1 MTEGTLQGQSSTSRF
16 QAWMLAI
23 RPKTLPAGAVPVVVG
38 TALAAVD
45 GKMLPIAAVV
55 ALLCALGIQVATNFI
70 NEIYDF
76 RKGADTADRL
86 GPTRTVA
93 AGLVS
98 EKNMIVVSVFL
109 LVAVFFMGLYLV
121 YLAGWPILLVGLL
134 SMFFAWAYTGGPFPI
149 AYSGLGDLF
158 VFIFFGLVA
167 VGGTY
172 YVQAQ
177 EVTFPVLT
185 AAIAPGLF
193 SVNILL
199 VNNIRD
205 IDTDRK
211 VGKMTLPAR
220 IGGGNA
226 RWLYLGF
233 TIVAYFVPVWMW
245 MTGYSLWVM
254 LSWLSLPLAVSQ
266 TKTLFGSDGRAL
278 NAVLA
283 GTGRVMTLYGFL
295 FSAGLLVPALSALFL

>member
-1 MTEGTLQGQSSTSRF
+1 MTDVSSPSGAVSRLE
-16 QAWMLAI
+16 AWTMAI

-38 TALAAVD
+38 SAMAFADGVFRPAAAL
-45 GKMLPIAAVV
+45 V

-76 RKGADTADRL
+76 RKGADTTERL
-86 GPTRTVA
+86 GPIRTVA
-93 AGLVS
+93 AGLIAEKTMIAVS
-98 EKNMIVVSVFL
+98 AGLLATVF
-109 LVAVFFMGLYLV
+109 AMGLYLV
-121 YLAGWPILLVGLL
+121 WLAGWPILLVGLL

-149 AYSGLGDLF
+149 AYSGFGDLF

-177 EVTFPVLT
+177 TLNAPVL
-185 AAIAPGLF
+185 AAAVAPGVF

-205 IDTDRK
+205 IATDRA

-220 IGGGNA
+220 IGGGAA
-226 RWLYLGF
+226 RRLYLLL
-233 TIVAYFVPVWMW
+233 TVAAYAVPLLLWAA
-245 MTGYSLWVM
+245 GYPAWCL
-254 LSWLSLPLAVSQ
+254 LSWLSLPAAAGQVRR
-266 TKTLFGSDGRAL
+266 LFSSEGRAL
-278 NAVLA
+278 NEVLA

-295 FSAGLLVPALSALFL
+295 LSAGLLLPSITGANP

>member
-1 MTEGTLQGQSSTSRF
+1 MLLKTADNGLPLPSPL

-23 RPKTLPAGAVPVVVG
+23 RPKTLPAGAVPVVLG
-38 TALAAVD
+38 SALAAAA
-45 GKMLPIAAVV
+45 GGFRLLP
-55 ALLCALGIQVATNFI
+55 ALLALVCALGIQVATNFI

-93 AGLVS
+93 AGIIS
-98 EKNMIVVSVFL
+98 EKRMIEVSFTLLVVVFL
-109 LVAVFFMGLYLV
+109 LGLYLV
-121 YLAGWPILLVGLL
+121 YTAGWPILLIGMLSLL
-134 SMFFAWAYTGGPFPI
+134 FAWAYTGGPYPI

-172 YVQAQ
+172 YVQ
-177 EVTFPVLT
+177 VLNLSMPVLI
-185 AAIAPGLF
+185 AAVVPGVF

-220 IGGGNA
+220 IGGEWA
-226 RWLYLGF
+226 RRLYSAL
-233 TIVAYFVPVWMW
+233 TVVAYVVPGVLWLN
-245 MTGYSLWVM
+245 GYSAWGM
-254 LSWLSLPLAVSQ
+254 LSLISAPLAYRMIRQLYASE
-266 TKTLFGSDGRAL
+266 GREL
-278 NAVLA
+278 NTVLA
-283 GTGRVMTLYGFL
+283 GTGQLMTFHGALL
-295 FSAGLLVPALSALFL
+295 AAGLLM

>member
-1 MTEGTLQGQSSTSRF
+1 MSSTVTPKPSAV

-23 RPKTLPAGAVPVVVG
+23 RPKTLPAGAVPIVLAS
-38 TALAAVD
+38 ALAYAD
-45 GKMLPIAAVV
+45 GVFKPLPALIALV
-55 ALLCALGIQVATNFI
+55 CALGIQIATNFI

-93 AGLVS
+93 AGIIS
-98 EKNMIVVSVFL
+98 EKTMIAVSAALAVSVFL
-109 LVAVFFMGLYLV
+109 LGLFLVAIG
-121 YLAGWPILLVGLL
+121 GWPILLVGMLSLL
-134 SMFFAWAYTGGPFPI
+134 FAWAYTGGPFPI
-149 AYSGLGDLF
+149 AYSGLGDVF

-172 YVQAQ
+172 FVQAL
-177 EVTFPVLT
+177 TLPLSVLV
-185 AAIAPGLF
+185 AAAAPGAL

-220 IGGGNA
+220 IGAPAA
-226 RWLYLGF
+226 RGIYVFLTLLAYLVPLYMIG
-233 TIVAYFVPVWMW
+233 I
-245 MTGYSLWVM
+245 GYSLWC
-254 LSWLSLPLAVSQ
+254 LLSLLSIPLAIGMVQDLYRS
-266 TKTLFGSDGRAL
+266 GGREL
-278 NAVLA
+278 NKVLA
-283 GTGRVMTLYGFL
+283 GTGKVLTVHGAL
-295 FSAGLLVPALSALFL
+295 FSAGLIIQHFIQRP

>member
-1 MTEGTLQGQSSTSRF
+1 MSGAELSSQAKPSVFR
-16 QAWMLAI
+16 AWMMAI
-23 RPKTLPAGAVPVVVG
+23 RPKTLPAGAVPVIVG
-38 TALAAVD
+38 TALAIAD
-45 GKMLPIAAVV
+45 GTFLPAAALV

-76 RKGADTADRL
+76 RKGADTAERL

-93 AGLVS
+93 AGLIS
-98 EKNMIVVSVFL
+98 EKTMTVVSVLLL
-109 LVAVFFMGLYLV
+109 LVVFLMGLYLV
-121 YLAGWPILLVGLL
+121 YLAGWPILFIGLL
-134 SMFFAWAYTGGPFPI
+134 SMFFAWAYTGGPYPI

-158 VFIFFGLVA
+158 VFVFFGLVA

-172 YVQAQ
+172 YVQAMDI
-177 EVTFPVLT
+177 TFPVLT
-185 AAIAPGLF
+185 AAIAPGIF

-226 RWLYLGF
+226 RWLYLGL

-245 MTGYSLWVM
+245 MTGYPVWV
-254 LSWLSLPLAVSQ
+254 LLAWLTIPLAIRQV
-266 TKTLFGSDGRAL
+266 KLLFGGEGRAL

-283 GTGRVMTLYGFL
+283 GTGKVMTVYGIL
-295 FSAGLLVPALSALFL
+295 FSAGLLIPGISFP

>member
-1 MTEGTLQGQSSTSRF
+1 MTGQGGHGQAKPARF
-16 QAWMLAI
+16 KAWMMAI
-23 RPKTLPAGAVPVVVG
+23 RPKTLPAGAIPVVVG
-38 TALAAVD
+38 TALAAAD
-45 GKMLPIAAVV
+45 GKFLPVAALV

-76 RKGADTADRL
+76 RKGADTAERL

-93 AGLVS
+93 AGLIS
-98 EKNMIVVSVFL
+98 EKTMITVSVIL
-109 LVAVFFMGLYLV
+109 LLAVFLMGLYLV
-121 YLAGWPILLVGLL
+121 YLAGWPILFIGLF
-134 SMFFAWAYTGGPFPI
+134 SMFFAWAYTGGPYPI

-158 VFIFFGLVA
+158 VFIFFGLIA

-172 YVQAQ
+172 YVQAG

-185 AAIAPGLF
+185 AAVAPGIF

-226 RWLYLGF
+226 RWLYLGL
-233 TIVAYFVPVWMW
+233 TVVAYFVPVWVW
-245 MTGYSLWVM
+245 MTGYSMWGM
-254 LSWLSLPLAVSQ
+254 LAWISLPLAIGQ
-266 TKTLFGSDGRAL
+266 LRALFQSEGRAL
-278 NAVLA
+278 NEVLA
-283 GTGRVMTLYGFL
+283 GTGKVMTLHGAL
-295 FSAGLLVPALSALFL
+295 FAAGLLVPTFSAL